1 MISSLVTSSPADCT
15 RTSTISNAQA
25 PKGTATPFA
34 RSSRRARSN
43 SHDPESKTDSRR
55 GARNLV
61 ASHCLSYAT
70 IRDPG
75 GEPFAFPRTVPAGPP
90 APAVT
95 LPLHPK
101 PSRRGAM
108 GVRQRLC
115 APQMALCAVA
125 GAMSTVSPENVVR
138 IHDAWVDG
146 SGWQQIYE
154 ISDKDGIGRT
164 GRHTRSRPPK
174 PEPPSTRWG
183 RKYRGNETPH

>member
-1 MISSLVTSSPADCT
+1 
-15 RTSTISNAQA
+15 
-25 PKGTATPFA
+25 
-34 RSSRRARSN
+34 
-43 SHDPESKTDSRR
+43 
-55 GARNLV
+55 
-61 ASHCLSYAT
+61 
-70 IRDPG
+70 
-75 GEPFAFPRTVPAGPP
+75 
-90 APAVT
+90 
-95 LPLHPK
+95 
-101 PSRRGAM
+101 M

-125 GAMSTVSPENVVR
+125 GAMSTVSLENVVR